1 MTAGLAAPAAF
12 APSAAPAA
20 VTQQEVQNA
29 IKEGVRYLKNEQR
42 PDGSWGEGPGGD
54 APTGLTSLVTLAL
67 LTAGEPVTEPHI
79 ARSLNYL
86 RQFDAAQL
94 NSTYAIG
101 LQTMVFA
108 AADPDR
114 DKLRI
119 AKNANWLEA
128 AQIKQTDRGWAG
140 TWSYHGVKT
149 DRGDNSNSQYA
160 LLGLNAAAE
169 VGVPID
175 PEIWMLSRQYWE
187 RTQHND
193 GSWTYTPDGGL
204 STASMTCAGI
214 AGLII
219 SGLKQIQGQEVLV
232 GETIRD
238 CGRIG
243 VNPSLQRGLDWL
255 GFHFRVGENFNSGP
269 QWKYYYLYGLERV
282 GRLSGQRFIGG
293 HDWYREGAEEI
304 VHEQD
309 KIRGFWKGANIEG
322 EPLIATS
329 FALLFLAKGRSPVL
343 INKIRHDPR
352 GDWNNDL
359 DDVRNLTASVSRDWK
374 HMLTWQIVDP
384 NFVFVEDLL
393 MAPILFLNGHDA
405 PAFSQKAK
413 QNLREYVEQGGFIF
427 AEACCSKAAFDEGF
441 RSLVH
446 ELFPEPEYALKPLPP
461 EHPIWKSRYR
471 LSPDIHELWGV
482 DFGCRTV
489 VVYSPKD
496 LSCFWNQAENQPG
509 NPAVEKALRVGQNV
523 VDYATGRELPAD
535 KLTVRT
541 LADFK
546 TQKTAP
552 RGALHIAKL
561 KHAGDWNVA
570 PLAVPNL
577 TTALRDELKIDV
589 VINHHELLPQDPN
602 LIYYPLIYLHGR
614 ASFSFGAEDLAV
626 LRKHLEPGGG
636 TLFADSACGSAAFD
650 AAFRKFVAELLP
662 DNPLV
667 AIPADDEIYT
677 AKVGYDLSDVAYS
690 IAAGGGTGKPK
701 LEGVKINGRWAI
713 IYSKLDLG
721 CALERHQSSDCK
733 GYLYESALRI
743 AANIV
748 LYSTLP

>member
-1 MTAGLAAPAAF
+1 MPLIVLN
-12 APSAAPAA
+12 S
-20 VTQQEVQNA
+20 VH
-29 IKEGVRYLKNEQR
+29 
-42 PDGSWGEGPGGD
+42 GD

-79 ARSLNYL
+79 VRSLNYL
-86 RQFDAAQL
+86 RQFDAMQL
-94 NSTYAIG
+94 NSTYAVG

-128 AQIKQTDRGWAG
+128 AQLKPTDRGWAG
-140 TWSYHGVKT
+140 TWSYHGTKT
-149 DRGDNSNSQYA
+149 ERGDNSNSQYA

-169 VGVPID
+169 AGIPID

-193 GSWTYTPDGGL
+193 GSWTYTPDAGV
-204 STASMTCAGI
+204 STGSMTCAGV
-214 AGLII
+214 ASLII
-219 SGLKQIQGQEVLV
+219 TGLKQVQGQEVLV

-243 VNPSLQRGLDWL
+243 VNPSLQRGIDWL
-255 GFHFRVGENFNSGP
+255 GFHFRVGENANMGT
-269 QWKYYYLYGLERV
+269 QWKYYYLYALERV

-309 KIRGFWKGANIEG
+309 KIRGFWKGANIES

-405 PAFSQKAK
+405 PVFSQKAK
-413 QNLREYVEQGGFIF
+413 QNLREYVEQGGFIV
-427 AEACCSKAAFDEGF
+427 AEACCSKAGFDEGF

-461 EHPIWKSRYR
+461 EHPIWKARYR

-482 DFGCRTV
+482 EFGCRTV

-496 LSCFWNQAENQPG
+496 L
-509 NPAVEKALRVGQNV
+509 
-523 VDYATGRELPAD
+523 
-535 KLTVRT
+535 
-541 LADFK
+541 
-546 TQKTAP
+546 
-552 RGALHIAKL
+552 
-561 KHAGDWNVA
+561 
-570 PLAVPNL
+570 
-577 TTALRDELKIDV
+577 
-589 VINHHELLPQDPN
+589 
-602 LIYYPLIYLHGR
+602 
-614 ASFSFGAEDLAV
+614 
-626 LRKHLEPGGG
+626 
-636 TLFADSACGSAAFD
+636 
-650 AAFRKFVAELLP
+650 
-662 DNPLV
+662 
-667 AIPADDEIYT
+667 
-677 AKVGYDLSDVAYS
+677 
-690 IAAGGGTGKPK
+690 
-701 LEGVKINGRWAI
+701 
-713 IYSKLDLG
+713 
-721 CALERHQSSDCK
+721 
-733 GYLYESALRI
+733 
-743 AANIV
+743 
-748 LYSTLP
+748 

>member
-1 MTAGLAAPAAF
+1 
-12 APSAAPAA
+12 
-20 VTQQEVQNA
+20 
-29 IKEGVRYLKNEQR
+29 
-42 PDGSWGEGPGGD
+42 
-54 APTGLTSLVTLAL
+54 
-67 LTAGEPVTEPHI
+67 
-79 ARSLNYL
+79 
-86 RQFDAAQL
+86 
-94 NSTYAIG
+94 
-101 LQTMVFA
+101 
-108 AADPDR
+108 
-114 DKLRI
+114 
-119 AKNANWLEA
+119 
-128 AQIKQTDRGWAG
+128 
-140 TWSYHGVKT
+140 
-149 DRGDNSNSQYA
+149 
-160 LLGLNAAAE
+160 LGLNAAAE
-169 VGVPID
+169 SGVPVD
-175 PEIWMLSRQYWE
+175 PEVWAAARAYWTSIQ
-187 RTQHND
+187 R
-193 GSWTYTPDGGL
+193 PDGGWTY
-204 STASMTCAGI
+204 SSDVQSTTASMACAGI
-214 AGLII
+214 SSLVVAGLRVVEGRESIARESI
-219 SGLKQIQGQEVLV
+219 EH
-232 GETIRD
+232 
-238 CGRIG
+238 CGAIA
-243 VNPSLQRGLDWL
+243 VDPSLRRGLDWL
-255 GFHFRVGENFNSGP
+255 GAHFRVDENPGLDQS
-269 QWKYYYLYGLERV
+269 WKYYYLYGLERV
-282 GRLSGQRFIGG
+282 GRMTGMRFIGG
-293 HDWYREGAEEI
+293 HDWYREGAREL
-304 VHEQD
+304 VGLQD
-309 KIRGFWKGANIEG
+309 KIRGTWAGVGVERDS
-322 EPLIATS
+322 LVATS

-413 QNLREYVEQGGFIF
+413 QNLREYVEQGGFVF
-427 AEACCSKAAFDEGF
+427 AEACCSKAAFDKGF

-677 AKVGYDLSDVAYS
+677 AKVGYDLSDVKYTRS
-690 IAAGGGTGKPK
+690 AGGGSGKPK